1 MTFCPECD
9 IIYME
14 RGRGKAPKKKGINTM
29 EKVIR
34 ICEITGKVTTIA
46 ENVDTATA
54 IEIVKENAAND
65 PFARYMR
72 VVK

>member
-1 MTFCPECD
+1 
-9 IIYME
+9 
-14 RGRGKAPKKKGINTM
+14 M

-34 ICEITGKVTTIA
+34 ICEITGKVTTIV
-46 ENVDTATA
+46 ENVNTETAMQV
-54 IEIVKENAAND
+54 IRENATND

>member
-1 MTFCPECD
+1 
-9 IIYME
+9 
-14 RGRGKAPKKKGINTM
+14 M

-34 ICEITGKVTTIA
+34 ICEITGKVTTIV
-46 ENVDTATA
+46 ENVDAETAMQ
-54 IEIVKENAAND
+54 IVRENAATD